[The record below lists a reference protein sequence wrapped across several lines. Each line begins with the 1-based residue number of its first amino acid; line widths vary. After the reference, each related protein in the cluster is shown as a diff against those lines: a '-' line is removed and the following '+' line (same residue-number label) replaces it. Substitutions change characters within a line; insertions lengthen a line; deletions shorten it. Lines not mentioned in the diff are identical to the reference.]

1 MKKIFLIMV
10 FFTQILFVTNAFSS
24 TYMGKVSSINIREVD
39 GLVWVDIIGSRSGDL
54 PSCAKDR
61 NYMMI
66 KNENSATGKRQLALL
81 MMAQA
86 SNKTV
91 KIDGMNTCTRW
102 GDGEDIG
109 TVQIQKN

>member
-1 MKKIFLIMV
+1 MKKISIILLPFLS
-10 FFTQILFVTNAFSS
+10 LFSLSAVNAS
-24 TYMGKVSSINIREVD
+24 TYIGKVSSINIREAD
-39 GLVWVDIIGSRSGDL
+39 GLVWVDIIGSRSNDV
-54 PSCAKDR
+54 PNCAQAR

-91 KIDGMNTCTRW
+91 RIDGMNTCTRW
-102 GDGEDIG
+102 GDGEDVG